1 MWRIKHLI
9 FSIIFIAFL
18 GIGCIQQ
25 SILQITDVKQL
36 EITSP
41 TDEVSRGGSSLCS
54 DIESYLP
61 DTNHL
66 DHRPMRYLR
75 VNVHFM
81 NSSDSTKN
89 YNGAR
94 GRKYARELIDEA
106 TKNLE
111 QNRKM
116 SLPTGNST
124 PVYPVRYRYV
134 LSSSQGY
141 EQDSAVYFH
150 YDDDLFSF
158 VSRGKNRNNY
168 SRDVIR
174 TYGVGL
180 DSIINLFIM
189 PHHPDSILSET
200 YDVTSAGIALGSGVK
215 LSGIFET
222 RKSARSFKGLVNH
235 EIGHVL
241 GLRHT
246 WNTNDGCDD
255 TPKNPNCWNTTDDPP
270 CDTMASNNLMDYNAH
285 QHAWSPC
292 QIGMINR
299 AMSRESGRV
308 RKMLVEKWCSLD
320 PEQNILIED
329 SIVWNGSRDLN
340 GNLTIGPTGSLII
353 HCRVSMPPESEI
365 NVLPGAKLVLRDAR
379 LHNACGRE
387 WKGINI
393 HSRGKLAGTVLY
405 EGSSILENVPSA
417 ESVLPSDVE

>member
-1 MWRIKHLI
+1 MRRIKHLI
-9 FSIIFIAFL
+9 FFTIPIVFFA
-18 GIGCIQQ
+18 GGCIQQ
-25 SILQITDVKQL
+25 SVLQITDVNQL
-36 EITSP
+36 EVTSH
-41 TDEVSRGGSSLCS
+41 TAEVSRGGSSLCS

-61 DTNHL
+61 DTHHL

-81 NSSDSTKN
+81 NSADSSKN

-94 GRKYARELIDEA
+94 GRKYARELIEEA

-116 SLPTGNST
+116 SLPAGNLT
-124 PVYPVRYRYV
+124 PVYPVQYRYV
-134 LSSSQGY
+134 LTSSPGF
-141 EQDSAVYFH
+141 EKDSAVYFH

-174 TYGVGL
+174 TYGIGL

-222 RKSARSFKGLVNH
+222 RKPAQSFKGLVNH

-308 RKMLVEKWCSLD
+308 RNMLVNKWCSLD
-320 PEQNILIED
+320 PKQNIMIED
-329 SIVWNGSRDLN
+329 SIVWTGARDLN
-340 GNLTIGPTGSLII
+340 GNLTIGPSGSLTIY
-353 HCRVSMPPESEI
+353 CRVSMPPDSEI
-365 NVLPGAKLVLRDAR
+365 NVMPGGKLILRDAR
-379 LHNACGRE
+379 LHNACGKE
-387 WKGINI
+387 WRGINI
-393 HSRGKLAGTVLY
+393 HSKGKVAGSVLY
-405 EGSSILENVPSA
+405 EGNSSMENVPPIEASLHPNS
-417 ESVLPSDVE
+417 E